1 MTLPL
6 FCLQVAIASFTT
18 YILVNSNNVLDAQK
32 AFVSLSIFNIL
43 RRPLAFFPQLIT
55 STMMVS
61 TPIGNHI
68 FR

>member
-1 MTLPL
+1 MIFLICVL
-6 FCLQVAIASFTT
+6 IYFQVAIASFAT
-18 YILVNSNNVLDAQK
+18 YILMSSKNVLDSQK

-61 TPIGNHI
+61 
-68 FR
+68 